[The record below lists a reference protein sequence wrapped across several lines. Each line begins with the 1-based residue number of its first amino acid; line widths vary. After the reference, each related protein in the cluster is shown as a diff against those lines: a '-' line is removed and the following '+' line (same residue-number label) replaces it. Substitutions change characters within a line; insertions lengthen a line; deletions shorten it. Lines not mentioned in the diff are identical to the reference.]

1 MPPSDDLA
9 SHAEDDSDSDMEDL
23 EIEITNVPYMNS
35 IKEEDEESASD
46 DFGDAE
52 DMRIAEQIARI
63 PATESD
69 LEELGD
75 DPFEGIPDFDEP
87 DVDQSREQVE
97 DVGEGLASDSESKRF
112 SAGFKT
118 TSFHRTRNTQR
129 SQQFLGEFQL
139 SKTTPPIFPPM
150 RKGSQ

>member
-52 DMRIAEQIARI
+52 DMRIAEQNRAH
-63 PATESD
+63 SCN
-69 LEELGD
+69 
-75 DPFEGIPDFDEP
+75 
-87 DVDQSREQVE
+87 RE
-97 DVGEGLASDSESKRF
+97 
-112 SAGFKT
+112 
-118 TSFHRTRNTQR
+118 
-129 SQQFLGEFQL
+129 
-139 SKTTPPIFPPM
+139 
-150 RKGSQ
+150 